1 LQRFAHLLGA
11 IAAFSALTLAK
22 VREDWFVGYPR
33 QMTARSRLAA
43 TLVEEILNHPSEAS
57 FAIASEHELCR
68 RFNIS
73 RVTVRLALSDLEA
86 RGLIFRRHGKGTFAY
101 GSLNRIGRS
110 IGVLLK
116 ALPTVRQWPVHEM
129 IRGLQWGASPLRTNI
144 LLTHAPP
151 QEWSSEMIRSLGGVL
166 VFPSAVTV
174 AELDFLGQM
183 KVPTLLA
190 WETHLRGQS
199 IDFGQA
205 ASARVSTER
214 LLLAGHDRIAF
225 ISGFEKSLDERKR
238 TGVLEAWKS
247 VGKSPEKLIEFA
259 VGEEEQNMEEVFTEV
274 VRHSPNFSAVIAA
287 DDGIATRFVHYLH
300 SYTAIR
306 VPQAMSVS
314 SFHRSPFLRHQEPA
328 LSTVDFPFFEAGKR
342 AADSL
347 SRAFL
352 SGKAIEDMVFPGK
365 TIEGDTIGRRSSLK
379 RSTKCSN

>member
-1 LQRFAHLLGA
+1 M
-11 IAAFSALTLAK
+11 SARLRLASTLA
-22 VREDWFVGYPR
+22 
-33 QMTARSRLAA
+33 
-43 TLVEEILNHPSEAS
+43 EEILNSCCEGS
-57 FAIASEHELCR
+57 FAIAGEHELCR
-68 RFNIS
+68 RFNLS
-73 RVTVRLALSDLEA
+73 RVTVRLALGDLES

-116 ALPTVRQWPVHEM
+116 ELPNVRQWPVHEM
-129 IRGLQWGASPLRTNI
+129 IRGLQWGASPLRTNV

-166 VFPSAVTV
+166 VFPSAVTG
-174 AELDFLGQM
+174 AELDFLAQM
-183 KVPTLLA
+183 KMPTLLA
-190 WETHLRGQS
+190 WEHHLRGQG
-199 IDFGQA
+199 IDLGQA

-247 VGKSPEKLIEFA
+247 VGKSPEQLIEFA
-259 VGEEEQNMEEVFTEV
+259 VGEEEQNLEEVFTEV
-274 VRHSPNFSAVIAA
+274 VRHSPSFSAVIAA
-287 DDGIATRFVHYLH
+287 DDSIATRFVHYLH
-300 SYTAIR
+300 SCTAIR
-306 VPQAMSVS
+306 VPNTMSVS

-352 SGKAIEDMVFPGK
+352 SGKAVEDIVLPGK
-365 TIEGDTIGRRSSLK
+365 TIEGDTIWGRSSLK
-379 RSTKCSN
+379 RRAKCPN